1 MAPRKPAKPR
11 SKATPP
17 RRPPRRKRP
26 SPARAATDRTDR
38 KGAAPKRKAAR
49 RAAHGK
55 DPADRPSRKVGK
67 SGKSGKTAAIARA
80 GKAPRSNSRTRLIT
94 DERRAQLIALGLELF
109 SSRAYDEVHIA
120 ELATVAGISKGL
132 LYHYFP
138 TKRDFYTAA
147 LQTAAERLL
156 AQLQPDPQ
164 LAPLARLQ
172 RGLHRYLS
180 YVQQYGTS
188 YVGLMRGGV
197 GSDPAIAAIVEE
209 TRVACMSRLISGM
222 GFSHSTLPALLRI
235 ALRAW
240 IGAVEAASLE
250 WVLCPDVPADEVVGL
265 LSQQLLHILLS
276 LGAMPAM

>member
-1 MAPRKPAKPR
+1 MAPRKPVKPR
-11 SKATPP
+11 PKAI
-17 RRPPRRKRP
+17 
-26 SPARAATDRTDR
+26 PARRVSRKKQAVTSSRASSDRDGARAKGKPGRVKKDKPGRAKADAVGRSKSRARKSVAATR
-38 KGAAPKRKAAR
+38 GAKE
-49 RAAHGK
+49 
-55 DPADRPSRKVGK
+55 
-67 SGKSGKTAAIARA
+67 
-80 GKAPRSNSRTRLIT
+80 PRSNARTRLIT

-120 ELATVAGISKGL
+120 ELATAAGISKGL

-240 IGAVEAASLE
+240 IGTVEAASLE

-276 LGAMPAM
+276 LGAMPAV

>member
-26 SPARAATDRTDR
+26 SPARASPARASSDRN
-38 KGAAPKRKAAR
+38 GAAPKRKAAR
-49 RAAHGK
+49 KAAHGK
-55 DPADRPSRKVGK
+55 DPLDRPSRKAGK
-67 SGKSGKTAAIARA
+67 SGKAAATTRA
-80 GKAPRSNSRTRLIT
+80 GKAPRSSARTRLIT

-120 ELATVAGISKGL
+120 ELATAAGISKGL